1 MSWPPSD
8 DDESAAS
15 ARDDGA
21 AELKDLAAF
30 MVLTSTSVD
39 VLKNYERIDGT
50 PVVPGVDW
58 GKPTAQRDKLWQKF
72 RKTTLRNARKA
83 VQRRKKYPPKHDK
96 HRSSL
101 PLDYSPLRFIRL
113 RLNILRSARQCAE
126 LPEWTKA
133 DYESQFS
140 NSNMSSVGLTTADLL
155 TLANLLCDD
164 DIGKSTLLGAK
175 THVEGKYVDYHVE
188 LDLTESGHYVGTLGH
203 THMHIARVPRSTVE
217 GEKSYD
223 SIQVS
228 VNQDDT
234 SRSAHHLRHPPTFG
248 EGGEAVFFSV
258 AYSSAAQVAYAKEMQ
273 QQSVAR
279 GELSSNQLSRQVLCS
294 SIEEVPDKIVY
305 YCVRFKGVSFLP
317 QVLQN
322 DPDLLELIPNAIAT
336 TGQAVAGEHESEHGR
351 VVAGFNC
358 AGFEF
363 SLAIDGRSDKLSNGP
378 SVEDFLSNRVKS
390 MTLSG
395 A

>member
-21 AELKDLAAF
+21 ADLKDLAAF
-30 MVLTSTSVD
+30 MVITSTPVN
-39 VLKNYERIDGT
+39 VLKNYERIDGS

-58 GKPTAQRDKLWQKF
+58 DKTTPQRDNLWQAF
-72 RKTTLRNARKA
+72 RKNTLRNVRKA
-83 VQRRKKYPPKHDK
+83 VQRRKKYPRNHLKHID
-96 HRSSL
+96 SL
-101 PLDYSPLRFIRL
+101 PLDYSPLRFVRL
-113 RLNILRSARQCAE
+113 RRSLLRSRKCTE
-126 LPEWTKA
+126 LPEWTEA
-133 DYESQFS
+133 DYKSQFS
-140 NSNMSSVGLTTADLL
+140 NSIMSSVGLSPSDLL
-155 TLANLLCDD
+155 VLANLLCDD
-164 DIGKSTLLGAK
+164 DIGKSTLLGAE

-188 LDLTESGHYVGTLGH
+188 LDLTESGHYVGTLGQ

-258 AYSSAAQVAYAKEMQ
+258 AYSSAAQVAYAEEMQ
-273 QQSVAR
+273 QQSVAK

-294 SIEEVPDKIVY
+294 SLEKVPDKIVN

-322 DPDLLELIPNAIAT
+322 DPGLLELIPNAIAT

-378 SVEDFLSNRVKS
+378 SVEDFLSNRVKN